1 MSQRKFLLLLAIF
14 LSFSHLDASIVDSLE
29 QVLPDTRGKERV
41 DMLNKLAH
49 LNYRTD
55 QQKALDYGSEALKL
69 AEKINYKEGMADA
82 LLHMS
87 TAYYYLSN
95 YNEAIGHLKQTLEI
109 REKLNDTASITDAL
123 NKIAI
128 NHRMIGNLEE
138 SLKFSF
144 QALRIH
150 ELREDSLRVA
160 ALLNNIG
167 GIYRSLTNYTKALEY
182 YSKSYQIYLTLQ
194 IESGIAQLTNNLG
207 IIYRVQG
214 DYDQALEFYEKSLN
228 IDEKL
233 GNQRE
238 VAQSLNNIGNL
249 YAITGNYDK
258 AVESF
263 NRALNIATEINNTE
277 SQSVSLIFLGDVYS
291 ANNQLIKARN
301 SYLEALQ
308 RIEQTGNIDRK
319 STILHKLADVD
330 AKMQNYKQ
338 ATEYYESLLV
348 IRDSLHNSK
357 MRAVIA
363 ETEAK
368 YEFEKKAQEIESL
381 RQENRIQELKLN
393 ENRIITYSLAGI
405 SFAILIIALLLIQR
419 GRIYAIKKN
428 AELEQKLFRTQMN
441 PHFIFNALNAIQSY
455 IYKNEPAEAGKYLS
469 NFARLIRLV
478 LNNSREDF
486 IPLDSEIRTL
496 EYYLQL
502 QRLRFNNKFDFTIN
516 IDPAIH
522 REIIM
527 VPPMLAQPF
536 IENSIEH
543 GIQHLSSKGNIA
555 ITFTLKNGW
564 LFFNVEDNG
573 IGISQTKVNNS
584 GTFDRHESV
593 ALSITE
599 ERLKLLN
606 KSKQQK
612 IELNIVE
619 LTSENHETKG
629 TSITFNIPFIK
640 INDRRT
646 V

>member
-1 MSQRKFLLLLAIF
+1 MSQRKPLLLLIII
-14 LSFSHLDASIVDSLE
+14 LSFFRLNASIIDSLE
-29 QVLPDTRGKERV
+29 HVLPDKRGKERV
-41 DMLNKLAH
+41 DVLTKLAN
-49 LNYRTD
+49 LNYRMD

-95 YNEAIGHLKQTLEI
+95 YNQAIEYLNQTLEI
-109 REKLNDTASITDAL
+109 REQLNDTIMITDAL

-128 NHRMIGNLEE
+128 NQRMIGNLEE
-138 SLKFSF
+138 SLQFSF
-144 QALRIH
+144 QALRMH
-150 ELREDSLRVA
+150 ELREDSVHIA

-167 GIYRSLTNYTKALEY
+167 GVYRSLTNYTKALEY
-182 YSKSYQIYLTLQ
+182 YTKSHQLYQSLKH
-194 IESGIAQLTNNLG
+194 EAGIGQTSNNLG
-207 IIYRVQG
+207 ILHRLQG
-214 DYDQALEFYEKSLN
+214 DYDKALDFYEQSLK

-249 YAITGNYDK
+249 YAIIGKYDK

-263 NRALNIATEINNTE
+263 NIALNIATEINNLET
-277 SQSVSLIFLGDVYS
+277 QSVSLIFLGDIYFS
-291 ANNQLIKARN
+291 NNQLDQARDA
-301 SYLEALQ
+301 YLEALQ
-308 RIEQTGNIDRK
+308 RVEQTGNIDRK
-319 STILHKLADVD
+319 NTILHKLADIN
-330 AKMQNYKQ
+330 AKMQNYQ
-338 ATEYYESLLV
+338 QSTQYYENLLE
-348 IRDSLHNSK
+348 IRDSLHNAK

-368 YEFEKKAQEIESL
+368 YEFEKKAREIESL

-393 ENRIITYSLAGI
+393 ESRIITYSLAGI
-405 SFAILIIALLLIQR
+405 SFTILIIGLLLIQR

-455 IYKNEPAEAGKYLS
+455 IYKNQPAEAGKYLS

-502 QRLRFNNKFDFTIN
+502 QRLRFNNKFDFSIK

-522 REIIM
+522 RELIM

-543 GIQHLSSKGNIA
+543 GIQHLSSNGSIA
-555 ITFTLKNGW
+555 ISFTLSNGR
-564 LFFNVEDNG
+564 LYFNVEDNG
-573 IGISQTKVNNS
+573 VGISQTKMNNS
-584 GTFDRHESV
+584 ETYNRHESL

-612 IELNIVE
+612 IELSIVE

>member
-1 MSQRKFLLLLAIF
+1 MNQRKFLLLLATILAF
-14 LSFSHLDASIVDSLE
+14 LRLDASIIDSLE

-41 DMLNKLAH
+41 DVLTKLAR
-49 LNYRTD
+49 LNFRVD
-55 QQKALDYGSEALKL
+55 QQKALDYGSEALRL

-87 TAYYYLSN
+87 TAYYYLSS
-95 YNEAIGHLKQTLEI
+95 YNQAIEYLKQTLEI
-109 REKLNDTASITDAL
+109 REKLNDTTMITDAL

-138 SLKFSF
+138 SLQFSF

-150 ELREDSLRVA
+150 ELREDSVNIA

-167 GIYRSLTNYTKALEY
+167 GIYRSLTNYSKALEY
-182 YSKSYQIYLTLQ
+182 YSESYQLYLSLQ
-194 IESGIAQLTNNLG
+194 LESGIAHVTNNLG
-207 IIYRVQG
+207 IIYRFQG
-214 DYDQALEFYEKSLN
+214 EYDKALDFYEKSLK

-249 YAITGNYDK
+249 YSIIGNHDK

-263 NRALNIATEINNTE
+263 NNALNIAKQINNLET
-277 SQSVSLIFLGDVYS
+277 QSVSLTFLGDVYF
-291 ANNQLIKARN
+291 ANNQPNQARN
-301 SYLEALQ
+301 SYIEALK
-308 RIEQTGNIDRK
+308 RVEQTGNIDRK
-319 STILHKLADVD
+319 STILQKLADIS
-330 AKMQNYKQ
+330 AIMQNYEQ
-338 ATEYYESLLV
+338 ATQYYESLLE
-348 IRDSLHNSK
+348 IRDTLHNAK

-368 YEFEKKAQEIESL
+368 YEFEKKAREIESL

-405 SFAILIIALLLIQR
+405 SFTILIIALLLIQR
-419 GRIYAIKKN
+419 GRIYAIKRN

-441 PHFIFNALNAIQSY
+441 PHFIFNALNAIQSF

-496 EYYLQL
+496 DYYLQL
-502 QRLRFNNKFDFTIN
+502 QRLRFNNKFDFTIK

-522 REIIM
+522 RELIM

-543 GIQHLSSKGNIA
+543 GIQHLASKGNIA
-555 ITFTLKNGW
+555 ISFNLTNGW
-564 LFFNVEDNG
+564 LYFNVEDNG
-573 IGISQTKVNNS
+573 IGISQTKINS
-584 GTFDRHESV
+584 SEQYNRHESL

-612 IELNIVE
+612 IELSIVE
-619 LTSENHETKG
+619 LTSENHETRG

-640 INDRRT
+640 INDKRT